1 MVYFRGW
8 RGELG
13 VCVCVCVCVCEG
25 GGGVIKSL
33 SESIVRTSC
42 RFNEVDVI
50 KACHFLALQRI
61 LALIICKNGEL
72 TLVIWEKW
80 TYGNKYINNKN
91 FDFLDLFL
99 KNSVSRRKFITHSQ
113 LCFTNCIITK
123 LYFTHYSCVIIQVC
137 ILYPSFGKLVFC
149 IFVLFAF
156 YFLFC
161 VEFNVI
167 FLNFIA
173 LVHYELHNNCL
184 HGGMCL
190 ELFVFVLTLGTWGRN

>member
-1 MVYFRGW
+1 M
-8 RGELG
+8 
-13 VCVCVCVCVCEG
+13 
-25 GGGVIKSL
+25 
-33 SESIVRTSC
+33 
-42 RFNEVDVI
+42 
-50 KACHFLALQRI
+50 
-61 LALIICKNGEL
+61 

-80 TYGNKYINNKN
+80 TYDNKYINNKN

-190 ELFVFVLTLGTWGRN
+190 ELFIFVLTLGT